1 MRNYIPTKRLVELGL
16 VLQYDTEL
24 QELSK
29 DAVLTDTQR
38 FWINQERGKIMSGD
52 DDYLQY
58 EILERL
64 IEKISLEIRKQNW
77 KPKTE
82 IQYD

>member
-1 MRNYIPTKRLVELGL
+1 MRMYIPTKRLVELGL

-24 QELSK
+24 QEVSK
-29 DAVLTDTQR
+29 DGVLTDTQR

-58 EILERL
+58 ARLERL
-64 IEKISLEIRKQNW
+64 IETILLGIREQNW

>member
-1 MRNYIPTKRLVELGL
+1 MYIPTKRLVELGL
-16 VLQYDTEL
+16 VLRYDTEL
-24 QELSK
+24 QDLSK
-29 DAVLTDTQR
+29 AAVLSENQR

-58 EILERL
+58 ATLEVLIKTIL
-64 IEKISLEIRKQNW
+64 IEIRKQNY